1 MLSRLCS
8 AFEVGSDQEPRLLAL
23 CEMRVH
29 QMVEPELEAALPFS
43 LTGLVMHVAAIVHHN
58 MTKQRARLAIGYR
71 TTREHTSEMADVLTD
86 VFADRTLLTAFE
98 AYIDRIVVHFL
109 REYDRVRS
117 LAAPDDAAWKQLY
130 EQLTQRSYRVLLR
143 LHVAPDRARSEAP
156 DFSQE
161 TCELIFRTYFPFDV
175 PLDAWTTRILTN
187 CILQRYTRSLDVT
200 DRTPMPLSFDG
211 ITEDSD
217 EVSFSFFEC
226 LSDAAALDPLNQIV
240 VKELLERSIASLRSR
255 AQQQVILGNFFY
267 GMSDAELAHGLQK
280 SVGAVHIL
288 RHRALGALQ
297 QMMA

>member
-1 MLSRLCS
+1 
-8 AFEVGSDQEPRLLAL
+8 
-23 CEMRVH
+23 MRVH

-255 AQQQVILGNFFY
+255 AQQQVILGTFFY